1 MLLYEDFSLMFVLI
15 RVMFAS
21 TQRPT
26 VGDWKA
32 FCSSQGIL
40 LRSVIISLYV
50 LAAIGSQK

>member
-1 MLLYEDFSLMFVLI
+1 MFVLI

-50 LAAIGSQK
+50 LAAIGSQKQSISTAKC